1 MARVFTSQHAVSH
14 WQLQSSTTYVFLFCN
29 APSSGGAL
37 GDIQN
42 TAARS
47 GRLRGGGGTC
57 LIAILTFSRRYFTTF
72 QRGIHFSCVVFSLR
86 SFQCFQVAKNPCTD
100 FLGHLYYDRSVF
112 LSSSS
117 ARSTFVAINTRRQS
131 ASLPVMQ
138 WNNVKIFL
146 KRGRTDLAYHNVEY
160 YSSRT
165 PCSRP
170 L

>member
-29 APSSGGAL
+29 APSFGGAL
-37 GDIQN
+37 RDIQK
-42 TAARS
+42 TAAR
-47 GRLRGGGGTC
+47 GRLGGGGTY
-57 LIAILTFSRRYFTTF
+57 LTAILTFSRRYFTTF

-100 FLGHLYYDRSVF
+100 FLDNFIMTGVFF

-131 ASLPVMQ
+131 ASFPVM
-138 WNNVKIFL
+138 
-146 KRGRTDLAYHNVEY
+146 
-160 YSSRT
+160 
-165 PCSRP
+165 
-170 L
+170 